1 MTNNYDDERYEQ
13 YRQDRIDEMVGK
25 VEYERSE
32 AGMRDREILL
42 DKLNDFMNGLS
53 EIGVDDPL
61 YDEIYTAV
69 ETVIDKHFGKP
80 KY

>member
-1 MTNNYDDERYEQ
+1 MRRYVDEERYEQ
-13 YRQDRIDEMVGK
+13 YKQDHIDWMVGK

-32 AGMRDREILL
+32 AGLRDREILF

-53 EIGVDDPL
+53 EIGVDGL
-61 YDEIYTAV
+61 LWDEIYTAV